1 MQYENNK
8 YIITQNE
15 TNCHITII
23 EKQVGGETKT
33 IGHIKHAGGMCESP
47 EELRNFVLPFLKII
61 GREPGE

>member
-8 YIITQNE
+8 YIITQDEKNYR
-15 TNCHITII
+15 ITII

-47 EELRNFVLPFLKII
+47 EELRDFVLPFLKII